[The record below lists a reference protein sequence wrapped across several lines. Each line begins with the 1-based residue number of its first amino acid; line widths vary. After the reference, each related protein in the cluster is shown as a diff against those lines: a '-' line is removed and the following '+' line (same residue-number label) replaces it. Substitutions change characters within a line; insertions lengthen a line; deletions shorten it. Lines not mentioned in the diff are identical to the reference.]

1 MKSNVNYLIYILL
14 FLAISVPIVVPLGLP
29 LVVSKPT
36 MDVYNAIQSLPAN
49 SVVVLDVTY
58 DPINEVEQWPMT
70 LALMQHLF
78 SRPVKLVLVSL
89 TYVGGVVYTL
99 RALDTVD
106 KHGKIYGQDYVYLGY
121 YAGVEAAMSLF
132 VSDMHTLAKTD
143 YFGTPIDQIPMMRN
157 IRTGKDI
164 NLFITLTPAYHSS
177 YIGLIQAP
185 FKMPMAMA
193 TVSVV
198 IPEVRAYYNA
208 GQLIGFLNG
217 IRGAAEYEKLINRPY
232 WGLGLMDAMSVTH
245 VMLICFVVLGNLQYL
260 RMKRKTERKTK

>member
-1 MKSNVNYLIYILL
+1 MKTTTINYLIYVLI
-14 FLAISVPIVVPLGLP
+14 FLAVSVPILVPLGLP

-36 MDVYNAIQSLPAN
+36 RDVYEAIQSLPAN

-70 LALMQHLF
+70 LALMEHLF
-78 SRPVKLVLVSL
+78 TRPVKIVLVSL
-89 TYVGGVVYTL
+89 VHVGGVVYTL
-99 RALDTVD
+99 RALNIVD
-106 KHGKIYGQDYVYLGY
+106 KHGKVYGQDYVYLGY
-121 YAGVEAAMSLF
+121 FAGVEAAMSAF

-143 YFGTPIDQIPMMRN
+143 FYGTPIDQIPMMKN

-164 NLFITLTPAYHSS
+164 NLFITLTTAYTSS

-185 FKMPMAMA
+185 FKMPMAIA
-193 TVSVV
+193 TVSVS

-208 GQLIGFLNG
+208 GQVVGFLNG

-232 WGLGLMDAMSVTH
+232 WGLGLMDAISVTH
-245 VMLICFVVLGNLQYL
+245 VILIGFVVLGNIQYFYN
-260 RMKRKTERKTK
+260 RRKSGGK